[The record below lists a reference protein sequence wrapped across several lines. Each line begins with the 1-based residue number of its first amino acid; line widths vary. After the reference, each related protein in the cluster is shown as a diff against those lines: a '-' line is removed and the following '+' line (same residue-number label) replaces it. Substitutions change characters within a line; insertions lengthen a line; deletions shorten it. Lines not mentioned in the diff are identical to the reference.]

1 MSREAKTPRT
11 MTSRTCFPVTCR
23 GKKPNNGR
31 RVELAI
37 VTGLDYRTNSNLR
50 PSTVQGDRVK
60 CVTTDVVEGARGV
73 ALRHVRVAY
82 IFSRYVFRARLSIKE
97 A

>member
-23 GKKPNNGR
+23 GKKLNNGCR
-31 RVELAI
+31 LELAI
-37 VTGLDYRTNSNLR
+37 VTGLDYLNSNLR
-50 PSTVQGDRVK
+50 PSAVQGDRVK

>member
-1 MSREAKTPRT
+1 

-23 GKKPNNGR
+23 GKKPNNGC

-37 VTGLDYRTNSNLR
+37 ATGLDHCTCTNSSLR

-73 ALRHVRVAY
+73 GLRHVRVAY
-82 IFSRYVFRARLSIKE
+82 IFSRSVFRARLST
-97 A
+97 